1 MYLPRHLGVRSL
13 RSLEQ
18 EYKLTK
24 INAAVKLYQN
34 VDPTMR
40 AVWMFE
46 ERAVEKGHSSLLT
59 EAHKY
64 AEELEISLSLRYLHL
79 AQLEDQR

>member
-1 MYLPRHLGVRSL
+1 MRYV
-13 RSLEQ
+13 EQ
-18 EYKLTK
+18 EYELTK
-24 INAAVKLYQN
+24 IKAAVKLYQN

-46 ERAVEKGHSSLLT
+46 ERAVENGHSSLLT

-64 AEELEISLSLRYLHL
+64 TEELEISLSLRYLHL
-79 AQLEDQR
+79 PQLEDQR